1 MASIGTVQSPAL
13 SGEAAPVFKATE
25 RRKVVAEVSEA
36 VQESNA
42 QLSAEVAEL
51 KALVAQLVT
60 TPKEETP
67 KEEAPKK
74 AIAKTADK

>member
-13 SGEAAPVFKATE
+13 SGEDAPVFKAAE

-36 VQESNA
+36 VQASNA

-51 KALVAQLVT
+51 KALVAQLVA

-67 KEEAPKK
+67 KK
-74 AIAKTADK
+74 ATAKTADK